1 VVFEVKIIQ
10 GSIKLNNRNIT
21 KRIKILLL
29 GLLLVGFMSA
39 CSTTHKTTQTARTPI
54 EQLLLSEAVSRSLSQ
69 QPTESLQIPQ
79 NAGVVLD
86 TSGISGDQGYVKEVI
101 IGWLGGQGYRIQ
113 NDVAQATHKI
123 NVIVESFGTEF
134 EDTFFGLPPIQ
145 GGLIPI
151 STPELAL
158 FKVQNQTGYVK
169 LYLNIYELPTGK
181 FVQTVKP
188 YLGQTYYDD
197 YTVMFLFKF
206 NKTDLTSPPDLGMF
220 RKAKNLTTGVID

>member
-1 VVFEVKIIQ
+1 M
-10 GSIKLNNRNIT
+10 NNRNIT
-21 KRIKILLL
+21 KRIKTLLL

-54 EQLLLSEAVSRSLSQ
+54 EQLLLSEAVSRSLSH

-86 TSGISGDQGYVKEVI
+86 TSGISGDQGYVKEVM
-101 IGWLGGQGYRIQ
+101 IGWLGEQGYRIQ
-113 NDVAQATHKI
+113 NDVAQATYKI
-123 NVIVESFGTEF
+123 NVIVESLGTEL

-145 GGLIPI
+145 GGFIPI

-158 FKVQNQTGYVK
+158 FKAQNQTGYVK
-169 LYLNIYELPTGK
+169 LYLNIYELTTGK

-197 YTVMFLFKF
+197 YTVMLLFKF
-206 NKTDLTSPPDLGMF
+206 NKTDLTSPPELGMF
-220 RKAKNLTTGVID
+220 RKAKNLTKGVID

>member
-1 VVFEVKIIQ
+1 M
-10 GSIKLNNRNIT
+10 NNRNIT

-158 FKVQNQTGYVK
+158 FKAQNQTGYVK
-169 LYLNIYELPTGK
+169 LYLNIYELPTGR

>member
-1 VVFEVKIIQ
+1 M
-10 GSIKLNNRNIT
+10 NNRNIT

-169 LYLNIYELPTGK
+169 LYLNIYELPTGR